1 METFARRFYKLYD
14 RLFDNGSASQ
24 FWPLLLEA
32 LAKCRPFSMA
42 PSHAL
47 AAYEL
52 LVSYS
57 IFISE

>member
-1 METFARRFYKLYD
+1 METFARRFDRLYD
-14 RLFDNGSASQ
+14 RLFDNGLAAQ
-24 FWPLLLEA
+24 FWLLLLEA

-47 AAYEL
+47 AAYKS

-57 IFISE
+57 IFINE